1 MKYSI
6 VVKTEINQVLGFN
19 KESNL
24 IHSLRYWYDENHS
37 ILENKVLDSA
47 TNQLMLMISNL
58 GKNFDDESFL
68 INKIAFLYT
77 NLFICDWTKNTNEFF
92 LEQFN
97 KINDYLKLS
106 DSDNA
111 NQLSLIIDGKEIT
124 KSFKDDLDESSELI
138 EGIISDALDDY
149 GDLLSNEQKLAL
161 LVKILKKYI

>member
-1 MKYSI
+1 
-6 VVKTEINQVLGFN
+6 
-19 KESNL
+19 
-24 IHSLRYWYDENHS
+24 
-37 ILENKVLDSA
+37 
-47 TNQLMLMISNL
+47 MISNL

-77 NLFICDWTKNTNEFF
+77 NLFICDWTTNTNEFF
-92 LEQFN
+92 LEHFN

-111 NQLSLIIDGKEIT
+111 NQLSLIIDGEEIT

-138 EGIISDALDDY
+138 EEIISDALDDY